1 METPFNFYVR
11 MYMCVCACILYIFVD
26 MFVDGD
32 LCFRNNLYKIRD
44 RIIFIEFRV
53 FRVLKYS
60 FNDRLFRRCI
70 YIFFFNLVMH

>member
-11 MYMCVCACILYIFVD
+11 VYICGVCVCSIYTYIFVK

-53 FRVLKYS
+53 FR
-60 FNDRLFRRCI
+60 RI
-70 YIFFFNLVMH
+70 EIFF